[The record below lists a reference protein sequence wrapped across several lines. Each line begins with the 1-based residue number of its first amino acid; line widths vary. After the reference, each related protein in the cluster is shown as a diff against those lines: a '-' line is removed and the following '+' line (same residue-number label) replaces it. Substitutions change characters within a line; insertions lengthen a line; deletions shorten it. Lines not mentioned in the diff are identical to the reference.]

1 MIPVYPSVIF
11 LVALLVAITLSIV
24 WARQEKTGHAQ
35 PSGRRK
41 FLLGSAA
48 VTGGIVG
55 VTVSAVSRVAGWG
68 TVTGAAIGGSVPT
81 TDPNPRGDWK
91 ASRIASYR
99 PLGSTGFMVSD
110 ISIGSGQIMRHPNP
124 VDFLKTA
131 LDRGVNYI
139 DTSPD
144 YAGTLSEEAIGKA
157 IKGRQREKLF
167 ITTKWCTTDGHIR
180 QGASVETYLKA
191 LDESLGRLGTEY
203 VDLVHIHSCDS
214 VDRLL
219 DPNVHKAFEIAK
231 EQGKARFIGV
241 STHTPNLEE
250 VANTTIDSKKFDVM
264 MLAYHHGAWPKM
276 AEIVDRAAASGMGVV
291 AMKTLKGAKHKGL
304 LEFRDEADSYSQAAF
319 KWVLSNPAISC
330 LVVSFFETKQ
340 VDEYLY
346 ASGKS
351 LTSNDVAVLDHYDE
365 LIAGTHCF
373 AHCGDCLS
381 SCPVSLP
388 INDILRQRMY
398 FEDYGDQKQAMELYA
413 ALDKKADVCLGCSAP
428 CESACP
434 EGIPIKER
442 MLGAHEKLSL
452 A

>member
-1 MIPVYPSVIF
+1 IF
-11 LVALLVAITLSIV
+11 FIVVFIIAIGLSIV
-24 WARQEKTGHAQ
+24 WARQVKADQ
-35 PSGRRK
+35 PPPSGRRK

-48 VTGGIVG
+48 VTGGVVG
-55 VTVSAVSRVAGWG
+55 VAVSAVSRVAGWG
-68 TVTGAAIGGSVPT
+68 TVTGASIGGVVPT
-81 TDPNPRGDWK
+81 SDPNPKENWK
-91 ASRIASYR
+91 DSRIHSYR
-99 PLGSTGFMVSD
+99 PLGSTGFLVSD
-110 ISIGSGQIMRHPNP
+110 ISIGSGQITRHPNP
-124 VDFLKTA
+124 VDFLKNA

-144 YAGTLSEEAIGKA
+144 YAGTRSEEAIGKA
-157 IKGRQREKLF
+157 ITGRERAKLF
-167 ITTKWCTTDGHIR
+167 IATKWCTTDGHIR

-191 LDESLGRLGTEY
+191 LDESLLRLGTDY
-203 VDLVHIHSCDS
+203 VDLIHIHSCDS
-214 VDRLL
+214 IDRLL

-231 EQGKARFIGV
+231 QRGKARFIGV

-250 VANTTIDSKKFDVM
+250 VANATIDSKKFDVM

-304 LEFRDEADSYSQAAF
+304 LEFRDQADSYTQAAF

-330 LVVSFFETKQ
+330 LVVSFFETQQ

-346 ASGKS
+346 ASGQS
-351 LTSNDVAVLDHYDE
+351 LTKNDVAVLDNYDE

-373 AHCGDCLS
+373 AHCGECLD

-398 FEDYGDQKQAMELYA
+398 FEDYGDQKQAIELYA
-413 ALDKKADVCLGCSAP
+413 ALDKKADACLTCAAP
-428 CESACP
+428 CEAACP
-434 EGIPIKER
+434 EGIPIKDR
-442 MLGAHEKLSL
+442 MLGAHEKLSIG
-452 A
+452 